1 MYGILQKLK
10 SGRWIVEYKEG
21 IVPFLWTRLYP
32 IAPWLEV
39 NEENMDP
46 FNEVIFFQPVLY
58 KGVYYAEPI

>member
-1 MYGILQKLK
+1 MYGILHKLR
-10 SGRWIVEYKEG
+10 SGKWIVEYKDG

-46 FNEVIFFQPVLY
+46 LNEVILFQPVLY

>member
-1 MYGILQKLK
+1 MFGILQKLK

-39 NEENMDP
+39 NEDHLDSTNDI
-46 FNEVIFFQPVLY
+46 VLFQPVLY
-58 KGVYYAEPI
+58 KGIYYAEPI

>member
-1 MYGILQKLK
+1 MFGILQRLR
-10 SGRWIVEYKEG
+10 SGKWIVEYKEG

-46 FNEVIFFQPVLY
+46 FNEVILFQPVLY

>member
-1 MYGILQKLK
+1 MFGILQKLR

-46 FNEVIFFQPVLY
+46 FNEVILFQPVLY

>member
-1 MYGILQKLK
+1 M
-10 SGRWIVEYKEG
+10 EYKEG

-46 FNEVIFFQPVLY
+46 FNEVVFFQPVLY

>member
-1 MYGILQKLK
+1 MFGILQKLK
-10 SGRWIVEYKEG
+10 SGRWIVEYKDG

-46 FNEVIFFQPVLY
+46 FNEVILFQPVLY

>member
-1 MYGILQKLK
+1 MFGILQKLK

-46 FNEVIFFQPVLY
+46 FNEVILFQPVLY

>member
-1 MYGILQKLK
+1 MFGILQKLK

-39 NEENMDP
+39 NEENLDS
-46 FNEVIFFQPVLY
+46 FNEVVFFQPVLY

>member
-1 MYGILQKLK
+1 M
-10 SGRWIVEYKEG
+10 EYKEG

-39 NEENMDP
+39 NEDNLDS
-46 FNEVIFFQPVLY
+46 FNEVILFQPVLY